1 MANNNYK
8 NISEK
13 NALNG
18 AVQHSTK
25 CWCREEKKSD
35 DVTGQVFC
43 DDPVTIVTTEPFW
56 QDFEFTLDRLIC
68 I

>member
-18 AVQHSTK
+18 AVQHTIKYRS
-25 CWCREEKKSD
+25 RERKKSD

-43 DDPVTIVTTEPFW
+43 DDPVTVMTTEALW
-56 QDFEFTLDRLIC
+56 QDLEFTLDRLIC

>member
-25 CWCREEKKSD
+25 CWCREEKK
-35 DVTGQVFC
+35 
-43 DDPVTIVTTEPFW
+43 I
-56 QDFEFTLDRLIC
+56 R
-68 I
+68 